1 LGGSSESSKANSGTP
16 EFDAEEN
23 REDAEDAEDRVKRG
37 TTTTA
42 KADEGRGLKVE
53 QVAGT

>member
-1 LGGSSESSKANSGTP
+1 VSNIGRTNSGTAETP

-37 TTTTA
+37 TT
-42 KADEGRGLKVE
+42 KADNGVGAEGRAN
-53 QVAGT
+53 AGT